1 MSIQLIFSIILGTS
15 TIILFGCIYQHRQET
30 QPMDTSAST
39 LNGKPTAIPTV
50 VVENPKSIVSKP
62 TSPTKIESPV
72 INPEIH
78 VARGDISFQS
88 RSYQKAIENY
98 ESAIKLDPNHDRA
111 YHKIGIVYFNLGLY
125 EKAIEYYEKAID
137 INPNKIE
144 AYHGRGI
151 VYHMMSNHQKG
162 VDDLTK
168 ALEIDDSVEVT
179 DSMFPLRAN
188 IYHNRGFMYLHME
201 QYQNA
206 LADFEKAI
214 DINPRYTQAITSRK
228 ALLDSGILD
237 N

>member
-1 MSIQLIFSIILGTS
+1 MSNKSIPTVIIGISILA
-15 TIILFGCIYQHRQET
+15 LFGCIYQNQQET
-30 QPMDTSAST
+30 QRIKQSV
-39 LNGKPTAIPTV
+39 PTV
-50 VVENPKSIVSKP
+50 NSNSNLVVTPSAEEPKYRTP
-62 TSPTKIESPV
+62 TPTNLAKIETPV
-72 INPEIH
+72 IDPEIH
-78 VARGDISFQS
+78 ISRGDANFQS
-88 RSYQKAIENY
+88 RSYQKAIEHYELAIKANPNY
-98 ESAIKLDPNHDRA
+98 ERA

-125 EKAIEYYEKAID
+125 EKAIEYYTKAID

-168 ALEIDDSVEVT
+168 ALQIDNSVEIT
-179 DSMFPLRAN
+179 DSRFLLRAN

-206 LADFEKAI
+206 LSDFEKAI
-214 DINPRYTQAITSRK
+214 ELNPEYTQAINSRK

>member
-1 MSIQLIFSIILGTS
+1 MSTPTS
-15 TIILFGCIYQHRQET
+15 TIE
-30 QPMDTSAST
+30 A
-39 LNGKPTAIPTV
+39 KPTTIRKPM
-50 VVENPKSIVSKP
+50 VENPKAVVSKP
-62 TSPTKIESPV
+62 SNPTKIESPV
-72 INPEIH
+72 ISPEIH
-78 VARGDISFQS
+78 IARGDNSFQS
-88 RSYQKAIENY
+88 RSYQKAIEHY

-125 EKAIEYYEKAID
+125 EKAIQYYAKAID

-151 VYHMMSNHQKG
+151 VYHMMSDHQKG

-168 ALEIDDSVEVT
+168 ALEIDNSVEVT

-206 LADFEKAI
+206 LSDFEKAI
-214 DINPRYTQAITSRK
+214 EINPSYTQAINSRK
-228 ALLDSGILD
+228 SLLDSGILD